1 MTRLNQFF
9 YEGLLKNWNLFFKM
23 FNRGESALEVYM
35 FMEET
40 DKFQIITVPHSNCSE
55 IKQGMAS

>member
-9 YEGLLKNWNLFFKM
+9 NEGLSKDWTLFLKM
-23 FNRGESALEVYM
+23 FNRGESALEVYR

-40 DKFQIITVPHSNCSE
+40 DTFQIITVQHSNCSE
-55 IKQGMAS
+55 IKPGMAS